1 MATVRPTHPTT
12 TGNAHQPPIVQ
23 LSSQATAKWELG
35 VSLVLDSW
43 DVLTEAV
50 NNLWGGEDSSGKRDW
65 LAGAIV
71 EMLAGRP
78 ETDEYDIE
86 ETLLQVMEDEFSV
99 CLEDDS
105 SWVVARRIIVLRREV
120 MGGDFSTVDKLH
132 ARFLAKPNNPSAPS
146 MFKEVV
152 DETGSSSSEENED
165 DEEMGDAAPSAAPES
180 RQPRQPPE
188 PTIDEEGFTLVQK
201 RGSGRR

>member
-1 MATVRPTHPTT
+1 METIRPAHPTA
-12 TGNAHQPPIVQ
+12 TGNVQPAVVQ
-23 LSSQATAKWELG
+23 LPSQVTAKWELG
-35 VSLVLDSW
+35 VSLILNNW

-50 NNLWGGEDSSGKRDW
+50 NNLWGGDDSSGKRDW

-71 EMLAGRP
+71 EMFVGRP

-105 SWVVARRIIVLRREV
+105 SWVVARQIIVLRKEI
-120 MGGDFSTVDKLH
+120 MDGNFSTVDKLH
-132 ARFLAKPNNPSAPS
+132 ARFLARPRNPSAS

-152 DETGSSSSEENED
+152 DESGSSSSEEGEG
-165 DEEMGDAAPSAAPES
+165 DEEMGDAPSAAPSEP
-180 RQPRQPPE
+180 RQPRQPLE
-188 PTIDEEGFTLVQK
+188 PTIDEEGFELVRK
-201 RGSGRR
+201 RGSRRR

>member
-1 MATVRPTHPTT
+1 MATVPPTHLATM
-12 TGNAHQPPIVQ
+12 GNAHQPAVVQ
-23 LSSQATAKWELG
+23 LSSQLTAKWELG
-35 VSLVLDSW
+35 VSLILDNW

-71 EMLAGRP
+71 EMFVGQP

-105 SWVVARRIIVLRREV
+105 SWVVSL
-120 MGGDFSTVDKLH
+120 SPYL
-132 ARFLAKPNNPSAPS
+132 LASRK
-146 MFKEVV
+146 KR
-152 DETGSSSSEENED
+152 SS
-165 DEEMGDAAPSAAPES
+165 
-180 RQPRQPPE
+180 
-188 PTIDEEGFTLVQK
+188 
-201 RGSGRR
+201 

>member
-1 MATVRPTHPTT
+1 METIRPAHPTT
-12 TGNAHQPPIVQ
+12 MGNVQP
-23 LSSQATAKWELG
+23 SSEVTAKWELG
-35 VSLVLDSW
+35 VSLILYNW

-71 EMLAGRP
+71 EMFVGRP

-86 ETLLQVMEDEFSV
+86 ETLLQVMGDEFSV

-105 SWVVARRIIVLRREV
+105 SWVVARQIIVLRREI
-120 MGGDFSTVDKLH
+120 MDGNFSTVDKLH
-132 ARFLAKPNNPSAPS
+132 ARFLARPGNPPAS

-152 DETGSSSSEENED
+152 DESGSSSSEEGEG
-165 DEEMGDAAPSAAPES
+165 DEEMGDAPSAAPSEP
-180 RQPRQPPE
+180 RQPRQPLE
-188 PTIDEEGFTLVQK
+188 PTIDEEGFELVRK
-201 RGSGRR
+201 RGSRRR